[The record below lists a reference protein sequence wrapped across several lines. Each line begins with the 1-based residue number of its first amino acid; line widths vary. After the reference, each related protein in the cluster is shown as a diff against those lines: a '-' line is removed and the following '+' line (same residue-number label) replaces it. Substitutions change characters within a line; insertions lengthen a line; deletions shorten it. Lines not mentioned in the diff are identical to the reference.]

1 MSEKKL
7 LGPVPS
13 AMNNIKT
20 MLTQHGAHNGN
31 EGRRPQESQ
40 LPSPVPLPE
49 WHEAPVN
56 LSQATGAYDICDYR
70 ENTAEEFF
78 ADAILRE

>member
-20 MLTQHGAHNGN
+20 MLTQHGLIMVMKAADLRNLNYPPQFRFLNGT
-31 EGRRPQESQ
+31 R
-40 LPSPVPLPE
+40 
-49 WHEAPVN
+49 
-56 LSQATGAYDICDYR
+56 
-70 ENTAEEFF
+70 
-78 ADAILRE
+78 LRCIFR

>member
-20 MLTQHGAHNGN
+20 MLTQHGAHNGD
-31 EGRRPQESQ
+31 EGPCSAKTPSQ
-40 LPSPVPLPE
+40 LML
-49 WHEAPVN
+49 
-56 LSQATGAYDICDYR
+56 LD
-70 ENTAEEFF
+70 F
-78 ADAILRE
+78 